1 MTLPHLH
8 AVLIS
13 IALLLFICGASIAR
27 FAVEKRWR
35 IRIHR
40 AAGTAGFLSALSG
53 VAAIALM
60 IEKTS
65 GTHFSVPHTW
75 IGLTAAAGTV
85 FAFVLGHVLI
95 VTKKRHQQVGTGHR
109 WAGRLTLLLMVP
121 ALISGARLTELL

>member
-1 MTLPHLH
+1 MTLSLLH
-8 AVLIS
+8 AALLS
-13 IALLLFICGASIAR
+13 IALLLFICGSSIAR
-27 FAVEKRWR
+27 FAMGKRWR

-40 AAGTAGFLSALSG
+40 AAGTAGFLSALLG
-53 VAAIALM
+53 VAAIVLS

-85 FAFVLGHVLI
+85 FAFVLGNFLI
-95 VTKKRHQQVGTGHR
+95 VTKKRHQQIGTGHR
-109 WAGRLTLLLMVP
+109 WVGRLTLLLMVP